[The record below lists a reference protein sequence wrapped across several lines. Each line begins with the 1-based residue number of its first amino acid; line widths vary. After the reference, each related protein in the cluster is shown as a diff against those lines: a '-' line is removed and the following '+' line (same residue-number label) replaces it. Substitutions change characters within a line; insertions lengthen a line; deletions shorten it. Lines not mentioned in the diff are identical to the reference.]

1 MIVDERL
8 ERAAIALLKASTNWA
23 KTPDRD
29 MVLNQWNMQMEGI
42 RDSIRAK
49 ARAVMAELDEPSDM
63 EPPADMGNT
72 LIVTAKDI
80 TDNTAER
87 KALNKTRENDLP
99 LRHFVLHHLDRLTCD
114 AQMLAH
120 DPTNLYDVH
129 PDLLTI
135 VVYRELI
142 KEMREQ
148 MEIAAAIA
156 LFEGASKSN
165 IACAAGVTQDELNNA
180 MPDLDQL
187 EQDFKEVLVT
197 GRSKTITMRGGTRR
211 ILHPRTAEG
220 FAISHIEGEAS

>member
-8 ERAAIALLKASTNWA
+8 ERAAIALFKESTNWA

-49 ARAVMAELDEPSDM
+49 AHAVIVELDE
-63 EPPADMGNT
+63 PADMGNT

-80 TDNTAER
+80 TDNTVER
-87 KALNKTRENDLP
+87 KALNKIREDDLP
-99 LRHFVLHHLDRLTCD
+99 LRRFVLHHLDRLTCD
-114 AQMLAH
+114 VQMLAH

-135 VVYRELI
+135 VKYRELI

-148 MEIAAAIA
+148 MEIAAAVA

-165 IACAAGVTQDELNNA
+165 IARAAGTAQDELNNA

-197 GRSKTITMRGGTRR
+197 GKSKTIATRGGTRR

-220 FAISHIEGEAS
+220 FAISHVEEEAS

>member
-1 MIVDERL
+1 MIDERL
-8 ERAAIALLKASTNWA
+8 ERAAIALFKASTNWA
-23 KTPDRD
+23 KTPDRY
-29 MVLNQWNMQMEGI
+29 MVLNLWSTQMEAI
-42 RDSIRAK
+42 RDSFRAK

-87 KALNKTRENDLP
+87 KALNKIRENDLP

-129 PDLLTI
+129 SDLLTI
-135 VVYRELI
+135 VIYRELI

-148 MEIAAAIA
+148 MEIAAAVA

-220 FAISHIEGEAS
+220 FAISHIEGEVS

>member
-8 ERAAIALLKASTNWA
+8 ERAAIALFKESTNWA

-49 ARAVMAELDEPSDM
+49 AHAVMVELDE
-63 EPPADMGNT
+63 PADMGNT
-72 LIVTAKDI
+72 LIVTAKDV
-80 TDNTAER
+80 TDNTVER
-87 KALNKTRENDLP
+87 KALNKIREDDLP
-99 LRHFVLHHLDRLTCD
+99 LRRFVLHHLDRLTCD
-114 AQMLAH
+114 VQMLAH

-135 VVYRELI
+135 VKYRELI

-148 MEIAAAIA
+148 MEIAAAVA

-165 IACAAGVTQDELNNA
+165 IARAAGTAQDELNNA

-197 GRSKTITMRGGTRR
+197 GKSKTIATRGGTRR

-220 FAISHIEGEAS
+220 FAISHVEEEAS

>member
-1 MIVDERL
+1 MIDERL
-8 ERAAIALLKASTNWA
+8 ERAAIALFKASTNWA

-29 MVLNQWNMQMEGI
+29 MVLNLWSMQMEAI
-42 RDSIRAK
+42 RDSFRAK

-87 KALNKTRENDLP
+87 KALNKIRENDLP

-135 VVYRELI
+135 VIYRELI

-148 MEIAAAIA
+148 MEIAAAVA

-180 MPDLDQL
+180 MPDLDRL
-187 EQDFKEVLVT
+187 EQDFKEVLAT
-197 GRSKTITMRGGTRR
+197 GKSKTITMRGGTRR
-211 ILHPRTAEG
+211 ILHLRTAEG

>member
-49 ARAVMAELDEPSDM
+49 AHAVMVELDK
-63 EPPADMGNT
+63 PADMGNT
-72 LIVTAKDI
+72 LIVTAEDI
-80 TDNTAER
+80 IDNTVER
-87 KALNKTRENDLP
+87 KALNKIRENDLP

-114 AQMLAH
+114 TQMLAH

-129 PDLLTI
+129 PDVLII
-135 VVYRELI
+135 VIYRELI

-148 MEIAAAIA
+148 MEIAAAVA

-197 GRSKTITMRGGTRR
+197 GKSKTITMRDGTRR

-220 FAISHIEGEAS
+220 FTISHVEGEAS

>member
-8 ERAAIALLKASTNWA
+8 ERAAIALFKESTNWA

-49 ARAVMAELDEPSDM
+49 AHAVMAELDE
-63 EPPADMGNT
+63 PADMGNT
-72 LIVTAKDI
+72 LIVTAKDV
-80 TDNTAER
+80 TDNTAEC
-87 KALNKTRENDLP
+87 KALNKIREDDLP
-99 LRHFVLHHLDRLTCD
+99 LRRFVLHHLDRLTCD
-114 AQMLAH
+114 VQMLAH

-135 VVYRELI
+135 VKYCELI

-148 MEIAAAIA
+148 MEIAAAVA

-165 IACAAGVTQDELNNA
+165 IARAAGVTQDELNNA

-197 GRSKTITMRGGTRR
+197 GKSKTITMRGGTRR
-211 ILHPRTAEG
+211 ILHPHTAEG
-220 FAISHIEGEAS
+220 FTISHVEGEAS

>member
-49 ARAVMAELDEPSDM
+49 AHAVMAELDKT
-63 EPPADMGNT
+63 ADMGNT

-80 TDNTAER
+80 IDNTAER
-87 KALNKTRENDLP
+87 KALNKIKEDDLP
-99 LRHFVLHHLDRLTCD
+99 LRHFILHHLDRLTCD
-114 AQMLAH
+114 AQILAH

-129 PDLLTI
+129 PDLLII
-135 VVYRELI
+135 VIYRELI

-165 IACAAGVTQDELNNA
+165 IARAAGVTQDELNNA

-220 FAISHIEGEAS
+220 FAISRVEGKAS

>member
-8 ERAAIALLKASTNWA
+8 ERAAIALFKESTNWT

-49 ARAVMAELDEPSDM
+49 AHAVMVELDE
-63 EPPADMGNT
+63 PADMGNT

-80 TDNTAER
+80 TDNTVER
-87 KALNKTRENDLP
+87 KALNKIREDDLP
-99 LRHFVLHHLDRLTCD
+99 LRRFVLHHLDRLTCD
-114 AQMLAH
+114 VQMLAH

-135 VVYRELI
+135 VKYRELI

-148 MEIAAAIA
+148 MEIAAAVA

-165 IACAAGVTQDELNNA
+165 IARAAGTAQDELNNA

-197 GRSKTITMRGGTRR
+197 GKSKTIATRGGTRR

-220 FAISHIEGEAS
+220 FAISHVEEEAS

>member
-1 MIVDERL
+1 MIDERL
-8 ERAAIALLKASTNWA
+8 ERAAIALFKASTNWV
-23 KTPDRD
+23 KTPDRY
-29 MVLNQWNMQMEGI
+29 MVLNLWSTQMEAI
-42 RDSIRAK
+42 RDSFRAK
-49 ARAVMAELDEPSDM
+49 ARAVIAELDEPSDM

-135 VVYRELI
+135 VIYRELI

-148 MEIAAAIA
+148 MEIAAAVA

>member
-49 ARAVMAELDEPSDM
+49 AHAVMVELDKT
-63 EPPADMGNT
+63 ADMGNT

-80 TDNTAER
+80 TDNTAEC
-87 KALNKTRENDLP
+87 KALNKVRENDLP

-135 VVYRELI
+135 VVYRKLI

-165 IACAAGVTQDELNNA
+165 ITRAAGVTQDELNNA
-180 MPDLDQL
+180 IPDLDQL

-197 GRSKTITMRGGTRR
+197 GKSKTITMRDGTRR
-211 ILHPRTAEG
+211 ILHPHTAES
-220 FAISHIEGEAS
+220 FTISHVEGEAS

>member
-1 MIVDERL
+1 MIDERL
-8 ERAAIALLKASTNWA
+8 ERAAIALFKASTNWA
-23 KTPDRD
+23 KTPDRY
-29 MVLNQWNMQMEGI
+29 MVLNLWSTQMEAI
-42 RDSIRAK
+42 RDSFRAK

-135 VVYRELI
+135 VIYRELI

-148 MEIAAAIA
+148 TEIAAAVA
-156 LFEGASKSN
+156 LFEGAGKSN

>member
-8 ERAAIALLKASTNWA
+8 ERAAIALFKESTNWA

-49 ARAVMAELDEPSDM
+49 AYAVMVELDE
-63 EPPADMGNT
+63 PADMGNT

-87 KALNKTRENDLP
+87 KALNKIREDDLP

-114 AQMLAH
+114 VQMLAH
-120 DPTNLYDVH
+120 DPTNFYDVH
-129 PDLLTI
+129 PDVLTLVI
-135 VVYRELI
+135 YRELI

-165 IACAAGVTQDELNNA
+165 IARAAGATQDELNNA

-187 EQDFKEVLVT
+187 EQDFEEVLVT
-197 GRSKTITMRGGTRR
+197 GKSKTITMRGGTRR

-220 FAISHIEGEAS
+220 FTISHVEGEAS

>member
-8 ERAAIALLKASTNWA
+8 ERAAIALFKESTNWA

-49 ARAVMAELDEPSDM
+49 AHAVMVELDK
-63 EPPADMGNT
+63 PADMGNT

-87 KALNKTRENDLP
+87 KALNKIREDDLP
-99 LRHFVLHHLDRLTCD
+99 LHHFVLHRLDRLTCD
-114 AQMLAH
+114 VQMLAH

-135 VVYRELI
+135 VIYRELI

-148 MEIAAAIA
+148 MEIAAAVA

-165 IACAAGVTQDELNNA
+165 IVCAAGVTQDELNNA
-180 MPDLDQL
+180 IPDLDQL

-197 GRSKTITMRGGTRR
+197 GKSKTIAMRGGARR
-211 ILHPRTAEG
+211 ILHPHTAEG
-220 FAISHIEGEAS
+220 FTISHVEGEAS

>member
-8 ERAAIALLKASTNWA
+8 ERAAIALFKESTNWA

-49 ARAVMAELDEPSDM
+49 AHAVMVELDE
-63 EPPADMGNT
+63 PADMGNT

-80 TDNTAER
+80 TDNTVER
-87 KALNKTRENDLP
+87 KALNKIREDDLP
-99 LRHFVLHHLDRLTCD
+99 LRRFILHHLDRLTCD
-114 AQMLAH
+114 VQMLAH

-135 VVYRELI
+135 VKYRELI

-148 MEIAAAIA
+148 MEIAAAVA

-165 IACAAGVTQDELNNA
+165 IACAAGTAQDELNNA

-197 GRSKTITMRGGTRR
+197 GKSKTIATRGGTRR

-220 FAISHIEGEAS
+220 FAISHVEEEAS

>member
-8 ERAAIALLKASTNWA
+8 ERAAIALFKESTNWA

-49 ARAVMAELDEPSDM
+49 AHVVMVELDE
-63 EPPADMGNT
+63 PADMGNT

-80 TDNTAER
+80 TDNTVER
-87 KALNKTRENDLP
+87 KALNKIREDDLP
-99 LRHFVLHHLDRLTCD
+99 LRRFVLHHLDRLTCD
-114 AQMLAH
+114 VQMLAH

-135 VVYRELI
+135 VKYRELI

-148 MEIAAAIA
+148 MEIAAAVA

-165 IACAAGVTQDELNNA
+165 IARAAGTAQDELNNA

-197 GRSKTITMRGGTRR
+197 GKSKTIATRGGTRR

-220 FAISHIEGEAS
+220 FAISHVEEEAS

>member
-8 ERAAIALLKASTNWA
+8 ERAAIALFKESTNWA

-49 ARAVMAELDEPSDM
+49 AHAVMVELDE
-63 EPPADMGNT
+63 PADMGNT

-80 TDNTAER
+80 TDNTVER
-87 KALNKTRENDLP
+87 KALNKIREDDLP
-99 LRHFVLHHLDRLTCD
+99 LRRFVLHHLDRLTCD
-114 AQMLAH
+114 VQMLAH

-129 PDLLTI
+129 PNLLTI
-135 VVYRELI
+135 VKYRELI

-148 MEIAAAIA
+148 MEIAAAVA

-165 IACAAGVTQDELNNA
+165 IARAAGTAQDELNNA

-197 GRSKTITMRGGTRR
+197 GKSKTIATRGGTRR

-220 FAISHIEGEAS
+220 FAISHVEEEAS

>member
-1 MIVDERL
+1 MIDERL
-8 ERAAIALLKASTNWA
+8 ERAAIALFKASTNWA
-23 KTPDRD
+23 KTPDRY
-29 MVLNQWNMQMEGI
+29 MVLNLWSTQMEAI
-42 RDSIRAK
+42 RDSFRAK

-135 VVYRELI
+135 VIYRELI

-148 MEIAAAIA
+148 MEIAAAVA

-165 IACAAGVTQDELNNA
+165 IACAVGVTQDELNNA